1 MRTRTRPCKIV
12 SWGNIAI
19 LATWVSAVV
28 ERFVATIVLGGVGD
42 TLGYKS
48 GEWGVCG
55 SGRHIHNSLVQ
66 LGGKWPV
73 SDDIVMQIATA
84 EALVDKKWSQLEA
97 IVLFVSWSMQECM
110 KDMVGH
116 ASGLTCQ
123 AFVRMLNPS
132 DPNSYII
139 S

>member
-19 LATWVSAVV
+19 LATWVSPVV
-28 ERFVATIVLGGVGD
+28 ERFVATMVLGGVGD
-42 TLGYKS
+42 ALGYKS

-66 LGGKWPV
+66 LGRKWPV

-84 EALVDKKWSQLEA
+84 DEA